1 MKGGIVK
8 EEIGKEVSKEE
19 KGEIKRGDGREWKK
33 VGRKVES
40 PRKKEREEEG
50 QIKKNRIWRE

>member
-1 MKGGIVK
+1 MGGV
-8 EEIGKEVSKEE
+8 E
-19 KGEIKRGDGREWKK
+19 K

-50 QIKKNRIWRE
+50 QIKKRRRWRE